1 MANVSFMFRNPARIC
16 LMLVFLVSCVK
27 NEIQTGNVIFIHP
40 DGMGLSN
47 WTATRIYYY
56 GPDGYLHWDRLPYV
70 GLYRGH
76 IKNSLTASSQAG
88 ASIHSYGVKASYKA
102 YGMEDGKQIQALSG
116 TNKSIMQEAMDFGIK
131 VGVVNSGSIVE
142 PGTGVFLA
150 SDTAREFSESI
161 AEKIIFSGASVILS
175 GGEEWLIPETI
186 KGRHKAKGK
195 RTDGRNLINEIKDRG
210 YTVIYSREE
219 LLAVPASEE
228 KVLGVFSDGHTFND
242 KSEEELLRVGLP
254 LYKTSSPTLAEMT
267 EKAIEILS
275 FGDNQFFLVIEEE
288 GTDNL
293 ANLNNAIGT
302 LTALK
307 RADDAIGVAAT
318 FLDQNPNTLIITG
331 SDSEAGGMEL
341 LGKRNGSNLI
351 KLVQREW
358 NGAPADGI
366 QGDSS
371 EVFWSKP
378 DKDGNIFPFRI
389 NWSTNSD
396 VSGGLVS
403 RANGLNA
410 NMLNA
415 NFDNTDIYRIMY
427 KTLFGIDPEG

>member
-1 MANVSFMFRNPARIC
+1 
-16 LMLVFLVSCVK
+16 MLVFLVSCVK

-56 GPDGYLHWDRLPYV
+56 GPDGYLHWDRLPYI

-88 ASIHSYGVKASYKA
+88 ASIHAYGVKVPYTT
-102 YGMEDGKQIQALSG
+102 YGMVDGIQIQALSG
-116 TNKSIMQEAMDFGIK
+116 TNKSIMQEAMDYGIR

-150 SDTAREFSESI
+150 SETAREFSESI
-161 AEKIIFSGASVILS
+161 AEKIIFSGANVILS

-195 RTDGRNLINEIKDRG
+195 RTDGRNLINEIKERG
-210 YTVIYSREE
+210 YTVVYSKEE
-219 LLAVPASEE
+219 LMAVAANED

-242 KSEEELLRVGLP
+242 KSEAELLRDGLP
-254 LYKTSSPTLAEMT
+254 LYQPNSPTLAEMT

-275 FGDNQFFLVIEEE
+275 FGENQFFLIVEEE
-288 GTDNL
+288 GSDNFG
-293 ANLNNAIGT
+293 NQNNAIGT

-307 RADDAIGVAAT
+307 RADDAIGVAAA
-318 FLDQNPNTLIITG
+318 FLKQNYNTLIITG

-341 LGKRNGSNLI
+341 LGGHGDANFI
-351 KLVQREW
+351 KPVLRER

-371 EVFWSKP
+371 DVFWSKP

-396 VSGGLVS
+396 VSGGLIT
-403 RANGLNA
+403 RANGINA

-427 KTLFGIDPEG
+427 KTLFGIDLED